1 MKAIISV
8 SNKKGLISFA
18 RNLQKI
24 SVSIYSTGGTLKHL
38 QSHGIDASPISTLT
52 NYDEILDGR
61 VKTIHPIIFG
71 GILAKKNNPQHLA
84 ELKNNE
90 IPLIDIVVINLYPF
104 EKTIAKKNH
113 SMDEAIENIDVG
125 GPSLLRAAAKNFLH
139 VLPICDPIDYDSIAS
154 HLAAGQVSPSI
165 RQQLASK
172 AFYLLSKYD
181 SKIASYFSEKET
193 VPENMSISLSKIN
206 DLQYGENPGTKGGLY
221 SFESLGGISNATKL
235 SGPTM
240 SYNNFLD
247 ANAAW
252 ACVSSFSEIAVS
264 IIKHTNPCG
273 MALHPNPL
281 KAFLDAL
288 SGDPVSSFGGI
299 VAINSPVT
307 ISVAKEIVK
316 HFFTVLISTKYENG
330 SMEILEK
337 KKSLRVLKSN
347 LFKSNDF
354 EFRTIQGGVLVSS
367 KDLSFQPNKWETV
380 TDKSPSPSLLESL
393 KFAWTVCKQVKSNA
407 IVLANNKKLVGMGA
421 GQPNRLASIKL
432 AIETAGK
439 NTRGSVLASDAFF
452 PFEDNI
458 LACKEAGIAAVVQ
471 PGGSVRDKECI
482 NAANKFGIPMVFTN
496 QRAFLH

>member
-8 SNKKGLISFA
+8 SNKKGIVSFA
-18 RNLQKI
+18 RNLQKLN
-24 SVSIYSTGGTLKHL
+24 VSLYSTGGTLKHL
-38 QSHGIDASPISTLT
+38 QSHGIKASPISSLT
-52 NYDEILDGR
+52 NYEEILNGR

-71 GILAKKNNPQHLA
+71 GVLAKKNDPQHLT
-84 ELKNNE
+84 ELKNNG

-104 EKTIAKKNH
+104 EKTIAKKKH
-113 SMDEAIENIDVG
+113 SMEEAIENIDVG
-125 GPSLLRAAAKNFLH
+125 GPSLLRAAAKNFLD
-139 VLPICDPIDYDSIAS
+139 VLPICDPIDYPSIARD
-154 HLAAGQVSPSI
+154 LAAGQISSNV

-172 AFYLLSKYD
+172 SFYLLSKYD
-181 SKIASYFSEKET
+181 SKIASYFSKKEA
-193 VPENMSISLSKIN
+193 VPENISISMSKIN

-221 SFESLGGISNATKL
+221 SFASLGGISSATKL

-252 ACVSSFSEIAVS
+252 TCVSSFSETAVS

-281 KAFLDAL
+281 TAFLDAL

-307 ISVAKEIVK
+307 ISLAKEIVK
-316 HFFTVLISTKYENG
+316 HFFTVLISTKYEKG
-330 SMEILEK
+330 AIEILKK
-337 KKSLRVLKSN
+337 KKSLRILKST

-354 EFRTIQGGVLVSS
+354 DFRTIQGGVLVSS
-367 KDLSFQPNKWETV
+367 KDLSFEPPKWETV

-432 AIETAGK
+432 SIETAGTK
-439 NTRGSVLASDAFF
+439 AHGSVLASDAFF
-452 PFEDNI
+452 PFEDNVI
-458 LACKEAGIAAVVQ
+458 ACKNAGIAAIVQ
-471 PGGSVRDKECI
+471 PGGSVRDQECI
-482 NAANKFGIPMVFTN
+482 KAANKFNIPMIFTH
-496 QRAFLH
+496 QRAFFH